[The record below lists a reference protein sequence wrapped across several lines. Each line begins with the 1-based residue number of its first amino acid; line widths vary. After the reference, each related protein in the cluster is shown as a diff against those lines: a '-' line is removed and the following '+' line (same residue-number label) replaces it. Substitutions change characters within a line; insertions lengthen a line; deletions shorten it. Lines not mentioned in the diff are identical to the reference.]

1 MVARL
6 SRIIYKVLNSI
17 TLFPESTKDDYL
29 RHTTLSLSAEDA
41 IRKDW
46 ERVVKLNSKDVI

>member
-1 MVARL
+1 MFYKVAR
-6 SRIIYKVLNSI
+6 SIYKALNSI
-17 TLFPESTKDDYL
+17 TLFPRSTKDDYL
-29 RHTTLSLSAEDA
+29 RHTTLSLSAEDV